1 MKAII
6 MAAGVG
12 SRLKEINGDRPKCL
26 IEAGG
31 VTLISRSVS
40 LLRSRGITDITVIT
54 GYKSERI
61 HQELQSRVK
70 YLHNP
75 YFQVTNS
82 IASLW
87 LARDLLNDD
96 VILMNADLYYVDA
109 VLDTAIAQTGSAVML
124 SDCTRIDDADFRF
137 GVRGDCILK
146 TGNKLSNQETD
157 CEYVGIVRIDK
168 SFIAEFTRRLEEMIV
183 RGDFRNWW
191 EGVLYAFIDDGFD
204 IFHKDVDGAFWTE
217 VDPLGDYNRLVQWSQ
232 SYDPEPITATV
243 RGRLSQSS
251 LEAMLNPQRQDQQEE
266 AAVHGVS

>member
-1 MKAII
+1 VKAII

-12 SRLKEINGDRPKCL
+12 SRLKEINRDRPKCL

-31 VTLISRSVS
+31 VSLISRSVS
-40 LLRSRGITDITVIT
+40 LLRRRGITDITVIT
-54 GYKSERI
+54 GYKSELI
-61 HQELQSRVK
+61 QQELQERVK

-87 LARDLLNDD
+87 LARDLLCDD
-96 VILMNADLYYVDA
+96 VILMNADLYYEGA
-109 VLDTAIAQTGSAVML
+109 VLDTAIAQTGHAVML

-137 GVRGDCILK
+137 SVRGRCIVK

-168 SFIAEFTRRLEEMIV
+168 SFIVAFTKRLEEMIV

-191 EGVLYAFIDDGFD
+191 EGVLYAFIDDGVD

-217 VDPLGDYNRLVQWSQ
+217 VDHLGDYNRLLQWSQ
-232 SYDPEPITATV
+232 AHGPETIAFDVSKPEDIPL
-243 RGRLSQSS
+243 GRI
-251 LEAMLNPQRQDQQEE
+251 LELAP
-266 AAVHGVS
+266 